1 MSAASDKQLS
11 LTDFQRMETRRKQRA
26 TYATVEE
33 YLKDRVPSRRNLEI
47 YDNREVRKI
56 ANFCSLHPDEVRSQ
70 LRRCGYEKIV
80 NQNGLIKWVKTEE
93 ETGHEM

>member
-1 MSAASDKQLS
+1 MSSASIKQLS
-11 LTDFQRMETRRKQRA
+11 LFDFRQKEKRKRQS
-26 TYATVEE
+26 YPTVEA
-33 YLKDRVPSRRNLEI
+33 YLADRVPSRRNLEI

-70 LRRCGYEKIV
+70 LRRCGYEKTT
-80 NQNGLIKWVKTEE
+80 NPNGLTVWIRKE

>member
-1 MSAASDKQLS
+1 MSAASNKQLS
-11 LTDFQRMETRRKQRA
+11 LTDFQRMETRRKPRA
-26 TYATVEE
+26 TYASVEA

-70 LRRCGYEKIV
+70 LRRCGYEKTT
-80 NQNGLIKWVKTEE
+80 NPNGLTVWIRKE
-93 ETGHEM
+93 ETGHEA

>member
-1 MSAASDKQLS
+1 MSAASARQLS
-11 LTDFQRMETRRKQRA
+11 LFDFRQKEKRKRQS
-26 TYATVEE
+26 YPTVEA
-33 YLKDRVPSRRNLEI
+33 YLADRVPSRRNLEI